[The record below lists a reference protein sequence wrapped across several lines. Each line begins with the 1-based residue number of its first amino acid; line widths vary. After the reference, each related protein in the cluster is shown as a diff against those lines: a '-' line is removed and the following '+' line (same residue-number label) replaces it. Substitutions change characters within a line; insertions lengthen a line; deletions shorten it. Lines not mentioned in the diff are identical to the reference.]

1 MLKEQIPAM
10 KPILEEV
17 REIFREIVAENDF
30 GQEPVEVVVGTL
42 TAQQA
47 IGSPKRQDYP
57 LLEGREVM
65 IEARFKDNYGQAFTD
80 RPGEFKGSL
89 NEVLDLSLDSTGNR
103 ALFDATLNAVMVYLG
118 QAGGARHC
126 HDEEPEKCAAE
137 MAQYIL
143 AKYGRVKV
151 GMIGYQPAILENLV
165 KLFGADNVRCTDFKP
180 KNAGTRKHGAE
191 IWDGHTDTEKLIS
204 WSDIVLATSSTIVNN
219 TYDDIKAL
227 ADAGGKRLIVFGIT
241 GAGIAAML
249 GLERL
254 CFQPH

>member
-1 MLKEQIPAM
+1 VKST
-10 KPILEEV
+10 LEEI
-17 REIFREIVAENDF
+17 REIFREMVTERGL

-42 TAQQA
+42 TPQQA

-65 IEARFKDNYGQAFTD
+65 IEARFRGRCGQAFTD
-80 RPGEFKGSL
+80 HPGEFKGPL
-89 NEVLDLSLDSTGNR
+89 DEVLNLSLDSTGNR
-103 ALFDATLNAVMVYLG
+103 ALFDVTLNAVMAYLG
-118 QAGGARHC
+118 RVEGVRHC

-143 AKYGRVKV
+143 EKYGRIKI

-165 KLFGADNVRCTDFKP
+165 KVFGVDNVHCTDLNP
-180 KNAGTRKHGAE
+180 KNTGTRKHGAE
-191 IWDGHTDTEKLIS
+191 IWDGRTDTEKLIN

-219 TYDDIKAL
+219 TYDGIKAL
-227 ADAGGKRLIVFGIT
+227 VETSGKRLIIFGVT
-241 GAGIAAML
+241 GAGVTALL